1 MVKHVIIGTAGHVD
15 HGKTALIRALTG
27 TDTDRLQEEK
37 RRGISIDLGFAAL
50 ELTPDIQVGFVDVPG
65 HERFLKNMLAG
76 TGGIDAAILVI
87 AADEGVMPQTREHLA
102 MLQLY
107 GLQHGMVGLTKT
119 DKVDADWLELVEE
132 DVREFLQSTF
142 LANAPFYRVSSA
154 TGAGLDTFREGLANL
169 AQSIP
174 ERDCSAPFRMW
185 IDRVFVSKGHGV
197 VVTGSV
203 LSGTIIPGDS
213 LKLLPSEIGVR
224 VRGLEVH
231 GVQVDSVSA
240 GQRAAINLSGSELR
254 EVARG
259 MALVAKDCGQVS
271 ANWDVVAEWYGDIPE
286 AGVRVRLHIG
296 TAEYI
301 GRIHPYK
308 DSAPNLVR
316 LLLEKPLGAMAGE
329 RGILRLYSPQHLL
342 GSVAL
347 VSPGRRSRKQRP
359 YTAELAQAQA
369 VRDLAQIVTLLPA
382 REERL
387 MLKEEIQVMAGCF
400 NAEQIAICLRNA
412 VQDGKLEIVGP
423 FYFSKQVGEMVTQ
436 AMQTTARDYHR
447 QFPRRFGI
455 SRESLR
461 QKLRLTDKE
470 FEALSQVWETQR
482 QIRAEGA
489 EIALPGHAEEYLSWR
504 QKMILQLEAALPEID
519 IADMTAELVAEK
531 LQLRDEDVAA
541 VYEALFGA
549 GMLVRMGDIV
559 VYRKTIQYIAKI
571 IQQHFAE
578 KETVTVA
585 ELRDKLNTSRKYS
598 LAILDFFDVHKYTIR
613 DGDVRRK
620 GREVK
625 YLSE

>member
-27 TDTDRLQEEK
+27 IDTDRLQEEK

-50 ELTPDIQVGFVDVPG
+50 ELTNDIHVGFVDVPG

-76 TGGIDAAILVI
+76 TGGIDAVVLVI

-107 GLQHGMVGLTKT
+107 GLQHGMVVLTKI
-119 DKVDADWLELVEE
+119 DKVDPEWLELVEE
-132 DVREFLQSTF
+132 DIREFLQSTF
-142 LANAPFYRVSSA
+142 LADAPFYRVSST
-154 TGAGLDTFREGLANL
+154 TGEGVETFRTGLASL
-169 AQSIP
+169 GGSIP
-174 ERDCSAPFRMW
+174 ARDKEAPFRMW

-197 VVTGSV
+197 VATGSV

-213 LKLLPSEIGVR
+213 LKLVPSETGVR

-231 GVQVDSVSA
+231 GMQVDSVSA
-240 GQRAAINLSGSELR
+240 GQRAAINLSGAEIR
-254 EVARG
+254 EVTRG

-271 ANWDVVAEWYGDIPE
+271 ANWDVVVDWYEDIPD

-301 GRIHPYK
+301 GRLHPYK

-342 GSVAL
+342 GSAAL
-347 VSPGRRSRKQRP
+347 ISPGRRSRKQRP
-359 YTAELAQAQA
+359 YTAELAHAQA
-369 VRDLAQIVTLLPA
+369 VRDLDQIVTLLPA

-400 NAEQIAICLRNA
+400 NAAKIDACLRNA
-412 VQDGKLEIVGP
+412 VQAGTLELMGP
-423 FYFSKQVGEMVTQ
+423 FYFSKQVGKMLTQ
-436 AMQTTARDYHR
+436 EMQTITGGYHR
-447 QFPRRFGI
+447 QFPHRFGI

-461 QKLRLTDKE
+461 QKLRLAEKE
-470 FEALSQVWETQR
+470 FEALIQVWETQQ
-482 QIRAEGA
+482 QIQAEGA
-489 EIALPGHAEEYLSWR
+489 EIALPGHAKEYFSWR
-504 QKMILQLEAALPEID
+504 QKMILQLEAALPEAD
-519 IADMTAELVAEK
+519 IADITPELVTEK
-531 LQLRDEDVAA
+531 LQLRAGDIAS
-541 VYEALFGA
+541 VYEALFAA
-549 GMLVRMGDIV
+549 GMLVRLGDIV

-578 KETVTVA
+578 KTTLTVA
-585 ELRDKLNTSRKYS
+585 ELRDKLNTSRKFA
-598 LAILDFFDVHKYTIR
+598 LAILDFLDMHKYTIR